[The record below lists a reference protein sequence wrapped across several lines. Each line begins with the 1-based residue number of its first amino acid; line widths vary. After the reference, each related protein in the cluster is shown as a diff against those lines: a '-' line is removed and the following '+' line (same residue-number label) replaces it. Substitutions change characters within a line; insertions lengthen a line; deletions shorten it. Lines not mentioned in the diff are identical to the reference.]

1 LRGLNPSEQRQQGTF
16 AATAGALDKQM
27 LALRQRQMVDIKQRR
42 APRPSV

>member
-1 LRGLNPSEQRQQGTF
+1 
-16 AATAGALDKQM
+16 LDKQM